1 MMGKSNEDIRKAYF
15 AHLEQLPISNY
26 ARNVRQRIAG
36 CYLAFLDHMAVRAVE
51 VKNSHIYDWLQ
62 TRSHLKANTYNL
74 ELFCL
79 KSLLRFVS
87 RNGGKPVALEQLKKK
102 PVPEQLP
109 NNIPLDQMI
118 TLCTPLPDERL
129 ETVLELR
136 NQAIVEFFFSTGVRS
151 IELRH
156 IRMGQLSP
164 DFTECSIP
172 SAKGSRDRIV
182 YVGKEARLALRAYLH
197 KRGIHPQNSPDAWL
211 FCNRSGGQLQR
222 TALYDLVR
230 AIGKLRLGF
239 PIAPHMLRHTFGTE
253 MLRACGCLRTVQ
265 EMMGHVCIRNTAI
278 YCGLDY
284 RDKLAAIA
292 QFHPHGGEF
301 RRVHDP
307 IAGEIDNEG

>member
-15 AHLEQLPISNY
+15 AHLEQLSISSY
-26 ARNVRQRIAG
+26 ARSTRQRIAG

-51 VKNSHIYDWLQ
+51 AKNNHIYDWLQ

-87 RNGGKPVALEQLKKK
+87 CNGGKQVALEQLKKK

-118 TLCTPLPDERL
+118 ALCTPLPDERL

-164 DFTECSIP
+164 E
-172 SAKGSRDRIV
+172 GSRDRIV
-182 YVGKEARLALRAYLH
+182 YVGKEARLALRAYLN
-197 KRGIHPQNSPDAWL
+197 KRGIRPQDALDAWL
-211 FCNRSGGQLQR
+211 FCTRSGGQLQR

-230 AIGKLRLGF
+230 AIGKRRLGF

-307 IAGEIDNEG
+307 IADEIDNEA